1 MSKRNRTTEQATQP
15 IDAPVQPIEQP
26 TEQVAAPIPSRSIVP
41 VEYRKAMAAASK
53 ADPVR
58 SAAKTARGNAV
69 VDNGDPVAARL
80 RGQPLDATWALA
92 TEAMGESTV
101 QLLKVRYEKLNVG
114 QIRMNVGNRIRAM
127 IKDGTFVLK

>member
-1 MSKRNRTTEQATQP
+1 MSKRNQQPAQPTEQP
-15 IDAPVQPIEQP
+15 IVPVDQP